1 MQNIA
6 KVGKGYVLL
15 VSRLE
20 QPFKPQGKAVNLQYR
35 QLYIKSALSDNTGM
49 ASVLHSSSFLT
60 HLINPPTT

>member
-20 QPFKPQGKAVNLQYR
+20 QPFKSQGKAVNLQYR
-35 QLYIKSALSDNTGM
+35 QLYVKSALSKNAGM
-49 ASVLHSSSFLT
+49 ASAIHSSSFLT